1 MLTKLFRERIE
12 TVTFL
17 VSPGEQKFE
26 VTFQQARALYSEWQ
40 IRDLPDEAYK
50 LPDTDVNVFN
60 SAYSFMTTGTYSSP
74 TGQDIA
80 IAKPAEQTPHESG
93 KSAPPAGSLTH
104 HVKVQT
110 LAKELGSVPLG
121 LHCFTKLQED
131 LKKYRVWPSG
141 EGLAEVMEL
150 INLCFAVEKR
160 EIWQD
165 VIISWIAEDRKN
177 LLTFKEI
184 RNYCGGV
191 LVPTSFKYSTGSTK
205 NDE

>member
-1 MLTKLFRERIE
+1 MLFRERIE

-17 VSPGEQKFE
+17 VSPDEQKFE
-26 VTFQQARALYSEWQ
+26 VTFKQARTLYSEWQ
-40 IRDLPDEAYK
+40 ICDLPDEAYK
-50 LPDTDVNVFN
+50 LPDTDVHVFN

-74 TGQDIA
+74 TGTDIA
-80 IAKPAEQTPHESG
+80 VAKPDKQIPHETG
-93 KSAPPAGSLTH
+93 KPAPPAGSLTH

-121 LHCFTKLQED
+121 LLCFTKLQED

-141 EGLAEVMEL
+141 EELSEVMDL
-150 INLCFAVEKR
+150 LHLCFADEKR

-165 VIISWIAEDRKN
+165 VIVTWIVEDGKN

-184 RNYCGGV
+184 RTFPGGV
-191 LVPTSFKYSTGSTK
+191 LVPTSFKYDTESTVK
-205 NDE
+205 NE